1 MDANELGRWTRF
13 ALKGGIGKGSAIQ
26 DCVAEEAEDLMFLK
40 VRIAN
45 FATHS
50 VLTPL
55 QDDEIVVLMQ
65 LPEQED
71 MYLVRPSHSDG
82 TLVP

>member
-13 ALKGGIGKGSAIQ
+13 ALKGGIGKGSAIH

-40 VRIAN
+40 VRILHS
-45 FATHS
+45 ATRS
-50 VLTPL
+50 VLTSL
-55 QDDEIVVLMQ
+55 QDDDIVVLMQ

-71 MYLVRPSHSDG
+71 MYLVRSSV
-82 TLVP
+82 L